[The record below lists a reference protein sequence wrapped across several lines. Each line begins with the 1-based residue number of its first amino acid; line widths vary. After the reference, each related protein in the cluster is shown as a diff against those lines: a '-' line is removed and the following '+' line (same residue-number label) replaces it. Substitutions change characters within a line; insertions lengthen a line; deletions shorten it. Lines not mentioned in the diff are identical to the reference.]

1 VRLSLAILIGALLS
15 FAMPKEKDAA
25 SPAAPAP
32 FAQSAPVPPTGS
44 DIIAIPG
51 ELPPATTEIGRLV
64 PRRNIPY
71 YCGAVGFVDV
81 AAAVDGPSYF
91 FRRSD
96 GAVIGRCG
104 GFCMAGRES
113 CRNQCPPREWTCS
126 RALPHE
132 AYAPGN
138 HRN

>member
-1 VRLSLAILIGALLS
+1 MRHALAILFVALLS
-15 FAMPKEKDAA
+15 CARPQPQDAA
-25 SPAAPAP
+25 PPAAPAP
-32 FAQSAPVPPTGS
+32 AAQSAPVAPAAS
-44 DIIAIPG
+44 DIIAVPG

-71 YCGAVGFVDV
+71 YCGAIGFVDV

-104 GFCMAGRES
+104 GTCMGGGER

-126 RALPHE
+126 RAIPQE

-138 HRN
+138 HRS